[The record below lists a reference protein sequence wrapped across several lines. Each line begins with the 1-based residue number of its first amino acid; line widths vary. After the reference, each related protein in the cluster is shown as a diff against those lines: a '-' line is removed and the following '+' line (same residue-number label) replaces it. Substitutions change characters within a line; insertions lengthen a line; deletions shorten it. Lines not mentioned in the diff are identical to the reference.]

1 MNGILPD
8 LIQSFEECL
17 KMVGGQ
23 GPYYHHEDY
32 DAALSMTFILM
43 QRKVFN
49 KQERSILSM
58 KLFEKCLEWG
68 NIFNDVK
75 KQVEFLE
82 IASLYPE
89 TVKYLVNYGVFNL
102 STLRLALDKYNDE
115 LRKSYSPLV
124 ASMMH
129 IPTMANSAIL
139 IQNCINLIDS

>member
-23 GPYYHHEDY
+23 GVHHDV
-32 DAALSMTFILM
+32 DAALAMTFILM

-58 KLFEKCLEWG
+58 KLFEKCLERR

-75 KQVEFLE
+75 EQVEFLE
-82 IASLYPE
+82 IASFYPE

-102 STLRLALDKYNDE
+102 STLRLALDKLNDE
-115 LRKSYSPLV
+115 VRKSYSPMV
-124 ASMMH
+124 ACMMH
-129 IPTMANSAIL
+129 IPTKANSAII

>member
-23 GPYYHHEDY
+23 GVHHDV
-32 DAALSMTFILM
+32 DAALAMTFILM

-58 KLFEKCLEWG
+58 KLFEKCLELG
-68 NIFNDVK
+68 NIFNYVK
-75 KQVEFLE
+75 EQAEFLE
-82 IASLYPE
+82 MASFYPE
-89 TVKYLVNYGVFNL
+89 TVKYLVNNGVFNL
-102 STLRLALDKYNDE
+102 PTLRLAVDKLNHE
-115 LRKSYSPLV
+115 VRKSYSPM
-124 ASMMH
+124 AQCMMH
-129 IPTMANSAIL
+129 IQSKADSAII

>member
-89 TVKYLVNYGVFNL
+89 TVRSEEHTSELQSRPHLVC
-102 STLRLALDKYNDE
+102 RLLLEK
-115 LRKSYSPLV
+115 K
-124 ASMMH
+124 
-129 IPTMANSAIL
+129 
-139 IQNCINLIDS
+139 